1 MNGALNPVL
10 KLQLVI
16 LYELNGEN
24 DMYIRKLG
32 KCIGLIICLA
42 LFSSIVRAAYPDQ
55 TIKLVVGFPP
65 GGGGDLFGRT
75 IAAELGKQLGQ
86 TVVVENKPGAGGN
99 IAAEYVAN
107 AKPDGYT
114 LILAMS
120 GNFASSPASRSD
132 LPYKVPGSFEP
143 ISLLVETPFGLMV
156 GANSKIKTIQE
167 FVAQAREGK
176 MTYASTGTGGAAQMV
191 MEMVK
196 QQANLNI
203 LHIPYKGSG
212 PAITDL
218 ISGQVDSFFAPYTP
232 LMGQISGGK
241 IRLLATSSAKRVASL
256 PDVPTLKESGINVTM
271 TQWYGLAAPA
281 GTPKDVINKL
291 IKGVKISLQQP
302 SVLKVYR
309 ADGAKEIF
317 LPGNEFKEFIQTDIA
332 TYRRIIQVG
341 GLKND

>member
-1 MNGALNPVL
+1 MYLKILSRYIVL
-10 KLQLVI
+10 
-16 LYELNGEN
+16 
-24 DMYIRKLG
+24 
-32 KCIGLIICLA
+32 ICCSV
-42 LFSSIVRAAYPDQ
+42 LFVPMASAAYPDQ
-55 TIKLVVGFPP
+55 PIKLVVGFPP

-120 GNFASSPASRSD
+120 GNFGSSPASRSD

-191 MEMVK
+191 MEMLK

-232 LMGQISGGK
+232 LMGQITGGK
-241 IRLLATSSAKRVASL
+241 MRLLAVSSSKRVPSM
-256 PDVPTLKESGINVTM
+256 PNIPTLKESGINVTM

-281 GTPKDVINKL
+281 GTPKDVVDKL

-309 ADGAKEIF
+309 ADGAKEVF
-317 LPGNEFKEFIQTDIA
+317 LPGNEFKEFIQTDIS
-332 TYRRIIQVG
+332 TYRRIIMLG